1 MSWWQYLVL
10 VNIYLVLFYGFYVML
25 LSRETFFQ
33 LNRIY
38 LVAASLLS
46 FFIPIIQSNWVK
58 SLFITQKV
66 KYTIY
71 TSPVMFYQFKP
82 IRDTHIT
89 LGEVFIAMYIV
100 GIVFLSCRFIWQLVV
115 LNRIIDQPQPDAA
128 YSFFKKIRLGNELE
142 NNQVIAAH
150 EGVHASQWHSAD
162 IILTEA
168 VMIINWFNP
177 VVYFYRLGIKHIH
190 EFIADSQAIKTGTN
204 KEAYALLLLS
214 QTFNT
219 QAHRLVNPFFS
230 QSLLKKR
237 IKMLQKSRSR
247 YTALVK
253 YGLSA
258 PLFVLMLILSSAT
271 VNNSK
276 PVRLF
281 KAKAEQVF
289 LTRAIT
295 VSLDSNI
302 VEGNAVLISPRVVKP
317 TGKAR
322 LKPIGIK
329 TDVTSFSTD
338 TVPAN
343 TNKVFTRIEQV
354 PEFPGGISAFGEFL
368 GRNIRYPA
376 DSRRNGTQGRVL
388 LSFVVERDGSL
399 TDFHVVRGVDSSI
412 DREAIRVL
420 KMSPNWSPG
429 IQNGKPVRVA
439 YSVPIAF
446 TLDEGKSKQPDENK
460 TGALVDKN
468 ILYSSLKTDVFPKL
482 DTSKKP
488 WMIREKNSGNNPLF
502 IVDGKEVDEL
512 TSVNP
517 NDIQSVSVLKDKSAI
532 AIYGPKAA
540 NGVVVVTTK
549 KPLRL
554 NLQK

>member
-1 MSWWQYLVL
+1 MEIKELTRAEEQIMQVLWQLKKGYVKDVIDVL
-10 VNIYLVLFYGFYVML
+10 PEPKPAYNTVSTIIRILETKGFVGH
-25 LSRETFFQ
+25 TAFG
-33 LNRIY
+33 
-38 LVAASLLS
+38 
-46 FFIPIIQSNWVK
+46 K
-58 SLFITQKV
+58 SHE
-66 KYTIY
+66 YH
-71 TSPVMFYQFKP
+71 PFKP

-89 LGEVFIAMYIV
+89 LGEVFITMYIV
-100 GIVFLSCRFIWQLVV
+100 GIVFLSCRFIWQL
-115 LNRIIDQPQPDAA
+115 
-128 YSFFKKIRLGNELE
+128 KIRLGNELE

-302 VEGNAVLISPRVVKP
+302 VEGNPVIISPPVVKP

-329 TDVTSFSTD
+329 TDVASFSTD

-343 TNKVFTRIEQV
+343 TTKVFTRIEQV

-468 ILYSSLKTDVFPKL
+468 ILYSNLKTDFFPKL

-512 TSVNP
+512 NSVNP
-517 NDIQSVSVLKDKSAI
+517 NDIQSVSSW
-532 AIYGPKAA
+532 
-540 NGVVVVTTK
+540 
-549 KPLRL
+549 
-554 NLQK
+554 